1 MEWCVEFISESLRIF
16 SIVLFVYAILFLYS
30 LRRNTFFV
38 EFRMNNRIVLTLML
52 FVLLI
57 VLFAS
62 VSAQSTG
69 STVKIVG
76 VKFVGVK
83 RQVIMRGVA
92 SELVTYV
99 YKLNLRKGQTASIK
113 IGSSDPEL
121 TFSVLSGKGERLGFR
136 VKEWVD
142 TVYSSGTYSI
152 VLVFSR
158 EEAALVRK
166 FAYEKEVRKRIAD
179 EETRRLKALV
189 RDAKLMNLG
198 TTNFETEIN
207 AYNDQTAAR
216 KFSDGIEIFKLER
229 QIAELKAREKEE
241 MEKVPYSLLIQV
253 K

>member
-99 YKLNLRKGQTASIK
+99 YKLNLRKGQTAYIRIDS
-113 IGSSDPEL
+113 GDPEL
-121 TFSVLSGKGERLGFR
+121 TFSVLSGRGERLGFR
-136 VKEWVD
+136 VKEWID
-142 TVYSSGTYSI
+142 TVYSLGTYSV

-158 EEAALVRK
+158 ERAALVRK
-166 FAYEKEVRKRIAD
+166 FAYEREVRKRVFD
-179 EETRRLKALV
+179 EEIRVLKIKL
-189 RDAKLMNLG
+189 RDAEIEARGG
-198 TTNFETEIN
+198 TETEKAIN
-207 AYNDQTAAR
+207 VYRDQTAAR